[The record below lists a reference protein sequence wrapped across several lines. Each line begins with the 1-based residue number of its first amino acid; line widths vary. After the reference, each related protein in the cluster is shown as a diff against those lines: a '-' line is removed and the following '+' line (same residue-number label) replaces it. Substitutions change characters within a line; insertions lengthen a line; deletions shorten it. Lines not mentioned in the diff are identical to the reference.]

1 MPAPTQCNFGPGL
14 VNISLIMSPLL
25 TVFLSVL
32 IYSAIE
38 KNFLL
43 SHNGDEL
50 FKLCCEYWSLLFR
63 RSKILH
69 SCNIVFFV
77 SGTFKHPTSSNLRS
91 LSHLLY
97 VFLQIVWEYQF
108 YCSKYLL
115 SVSILVWFL
124 IYFQSVLIYSQD
136 SRFFLTDGWHRVIFW
151 KRFLELLYIFANI
164 ASSSD
169 DIPFCFDTLDKTC
182 QKLFKYNFSIPFLP
196 IIWS

>member
-1 MPAPTQCNFGPGL
+1 MVMNYLNCA
-14 VNISLIMSPLL
+14 VNIDRYYL
-25 TVFLSVL
+25 
-32 IYSAIE
+32 
-38 KNFLL
+38 
-43 SHNGDEL
+43 GDPR
-50 FKLCCEYWSLLFR
+50 FFTAATLC
-63 RSKILH
+63 
-69 SCNIVFFV
+69 FFV

-164 ASSSD
+164 ASSFD